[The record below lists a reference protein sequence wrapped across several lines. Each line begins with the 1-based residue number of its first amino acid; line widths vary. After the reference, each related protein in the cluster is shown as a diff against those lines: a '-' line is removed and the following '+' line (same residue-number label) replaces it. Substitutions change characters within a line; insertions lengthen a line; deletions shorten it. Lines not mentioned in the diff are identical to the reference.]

1 MSMAVFGEWPQQN
14 THTHNSGVYRC
25 KMEDIMPGNAQ
36 WFGEQ
41 PANANCQG
49 RLIGQHSLDL

>member
-1 MSMAVFGEWPQQN
+1 MAVFGEWPQQ

-25 KMEDIMPGNAQ
+25 KMEDIMPGNSQ

-49 RLIGQHSLDL
+49 RLIGQHPLDL